1 MIAQSTAL
9 VNRPP
14 FLTVFSYALMR
25 DEKGEEMH
33 KSKGNAIW
41 FDEAAEE
48 IGVDAMRWLFSR
60 ANPDANL
67 NFGYHIADDV
77 RRRFIL
83 PLWNSYAFF
92 ATYAALDRFDPQAPE
107 NQVPLAE
114 RSVLDRWILSQLHQL
129 VAEVRGALDDYAPDR
144 AARAIERFTID
155 ELSNWYI
162 RRNRRRFWKSEND
175 ADKAA
180 AYQTLYESLT
190 TLARLLAPFTPF
202 LAEAIYQN
210 LVRAVDSHSPESVHL
225 TDYPVSRS
233 DRIDESLS
241 RDMDAVLEVV
251 GAGHAARQ
259 EAAIKVR
266 QPLPALLVH
275 TREPAMLESI
285 FRLRDQILD
294 ELNVKSLEPM
304 ADPGQFVSYTIRPNL
319 RALGPRLGKRVN
331 EVRDALV
338 ALDASEVAV
347 RARAGSDIHVDTAEG
362 SVTLAPSDI
371 LIDTVRLPGYA
382 AAQGARSTV
391 VLDTTLSPAL
401 IEEGLARD
409 FVRGIQDARKQAG
422 YQIDD
427 TIEINFVADPEV
439 ARAIE
444 AHREYVM
451 TETLA
456 TTLQGETAPGN
467 SDAVEPEQVEG
478 PGGTVLADG
487 RFVDQIG
494 VGDHHV
500 RIALRLDKGPAE

>member
-1 MIAQSTAL
+1 
-9 VNRPP
+9 
-14 FLTVFSYALMR
+14 
-25 DEKGEEMH
+25 
-33 KSKGNAIW
+33 
-41 FDEAAEE
+41 
-48 IGVDAMRWLFSR
+48 
-60 ANPDANL
+60 
-67 NFGYHIADDV
+67 
-77 RRRFIL
+77 
-83 PLWNSYAFF
+83 
-92 ATYAALDRFDPQAPE
+92 
-107 NQVPLAE
+107 
-114 RSVLDRWILSQLHQL
+114 
-129 VAEVRGALDDYAPDR
+129 
-144 AARAIERFTID
+144 
-155 ELSNWYI
+155 
-162 RRNRRRFWKSEND
+162 
-175 ADKAA
+175 
-180 AYQTLYESLT
+180 
-190 TLARLLAPFTPF
+190 LARLLAPFTPF

-259 EAAIKVR
+259 EATIKVR

-304 ADPGQFVSYTIRPNL
+304 ADPGQFISYTIRPNL
-319 RALGPRLGKRVN
+319 RALGPRLGNRVN

-427 TIEINFVADPEV
+427 TIEIKFVADPEV

-456 TTLQGETAPGN
+456 TTLQGDTAPGN
-467 SDAVEPEQVEG
+467 SDAVEPELVEG

-494 VGDHHV
+494 VGGHHV

>member
-1 MIAQSTAL
+1 
-9 VNRPP
+9 
-14 FLTVFSYALMR
+14 
-25 DEKGEEMH
+25 
-33 KSKGNAIW
+33 
-41 FDEAAEE
+41 
-48 IGVDAMRWLFSR
+48 
-60 ANPDANL
+60 
-67 NFGYHIADDV
+67 V

-92 ATYAALDRFDPQAPE
+92 ATYAALDRFDPLAPQ

-114 RSVLDRWILSQLHQL
+114 RSVLDRWIISELHQL
-129 VAEVRGALDDYAPDR
+129 VTEVRSALDEYAPDR

-175 ADKAA
+175 SDKAA

-210 LVRAVDSHSPESVHL
+210 LVRAVDPKAPESVHL
-225 TDYPVSRS
+225 TDYPASLP
-233 DRIDESLS
+233 DRIDELLS

-259 EAAIKVR
+259 EASIKVR
-266 QPLPALLVH
+266 QPLPALLVY
-275 TREPAMLESI
+275 TREPAMLQSV
-285 FRLRDQILD
+285 LKLQDQVLD
-294 ELNVKSLEPM
+294 ELNVKSLKPM
-304 ADPGQFVSYTIRPNL
+304 ADPGQFVSYAIRPNL
-319 RALGPRLGKRVN
+319 RALGPRLGKQVN
-331 EVRDALV
+331 AVRDAL
-338 ALDASEVAV
+338 AAHDPADIAARV
-347 RARAGSDIHVDTAEG
+347 RAEADIQVDIPEG
-362 SVTLAPSDI
+362 KVTLQPTDI
-371 LIDTVRLPGYA
+371 LVDTVRLPGYA

-391 VLDTTLSPAL
+391 VLDTTLTPAL

-427 TIEINFVADPEV
+427 TIEIRFVADPEV

-444 AHREYVM
+444 AHRAYLM

-456 TTLQGETAPGN
+456 TTLAGQIAPGT
-467 SDAVEPEQVEG
+467 SDAVEPEAVEG
-478 PGGTVLADG
+478 PGGTVQADG
-487 RFVDQIG
+487 RFDDQIV

-500 RIALRLDKGPAE
+500 RITIWPGRNLNK